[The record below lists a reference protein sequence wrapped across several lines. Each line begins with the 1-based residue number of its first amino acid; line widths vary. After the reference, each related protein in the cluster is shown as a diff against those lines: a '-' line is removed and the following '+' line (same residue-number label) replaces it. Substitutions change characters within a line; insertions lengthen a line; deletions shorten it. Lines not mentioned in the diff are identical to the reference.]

1 MGNPAPV
8 LVPHGVDALLAPGV
22 TTPRLTAWRLDCRA
36 YPHQRD
42 RLRLRPQP
50 TNGVNERLLRYTH
63 SAKVIGR
70 VAVSRPRASLSLRA
84 RVQKPTTIAP
94 TPLALS
100 LADSAGAQWRCVQ
113 CVVPCQPDTRPR
125 ASPTRDVLMA
135 RKEGSHHARVQVRLV
150 DDGVQLLL
158 LAWSSTCRVT
168 ASGATD
174 WSVCHRRSTSI
185 VFQFSRR

>member
-1 MGNPAPV
+1 MGRASV
-8 LVPHGVDALLAPGV
+8 HFCCVDCGARDHAGGRRGSGLVSLVSCAQMSRRCCVRSRMRTGGCEGGV
-22 TTPRLTAWRLDCRA
+22 TCLASVWGAC
-36 YPHQRD
+36 
-42 RLRLRPQP
+42 
-50 TNGVNERLLRYTH
+50 
-63 SAKVIGR
+63 
-70 VAVSRPRASLSLRA
+70 VAVKKRDGTFVTALIL
-84 RVQKPTTIAP
+84 VAP

-100 LADSAGAQWRCVQ
+100 LADSPGAQWRCVQ

-168 ASGATD
+168 ASGATV
-174 WSVCHRRSTSI
+174 WSVSHRRSTSI